1 MMPLCKCKYCGRV
14 YRGEPGRCPRDDCPG
29 KGGGS
34 GAALVIKWW
43 ALCPASNDADA
54 FDIPMRAIAQKWV
67 YEGLGEYL

>member
-1 MMPLCKCKYCGRV
+1 MMPIFKCRYCGRF
-14 YRGEPGRCPRDDCPG
+14 YRGEPGRCTHDDCPG

-43 ALCPASNDADA
+43 ALCLATNDADA